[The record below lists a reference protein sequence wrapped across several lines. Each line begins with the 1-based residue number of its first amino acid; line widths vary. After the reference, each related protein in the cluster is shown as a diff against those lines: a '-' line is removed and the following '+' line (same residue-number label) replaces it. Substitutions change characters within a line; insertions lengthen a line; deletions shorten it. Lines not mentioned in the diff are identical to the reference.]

1 VDPAF
6 SDTKNKKSSIVRKMV
21 VRPTDTAVTYLDV
34 EFQCNEEEAN
44 SLRTCVSSFVA
55 NMSLVCDTMR
65 EFGN

>member
-1 VDPAF
+1 
-6 SDTKNKKSSIVRKMV
+6 MV